1 MPGICNSIT
10 VVIFTQKN
18 TCTLTGYLYNGNH
31 IKAIHIN
38 YMRVITMYT
47 LEYRHKRQNK
57 RWSAWF
63 TESQHDDMWEAIQ
76 ALGKH
81 VSIYETFSVRVI
93 TKETDKVIA
102 EYKFK

>member
-1 MPGICNSIT
+1 M
-10 VVIFTQKN
+10 
-18 TCTLTGYLYNGNH
+18 
-31 IKAIHIN
+31 
-38 YMRVITMYT
+38 TMYI
-47 LEYRHKRQNK
+47 LEYRHKRRNK

-63 TESQHDDMWEAIQ
+63 TESHHDDMWEAIQ